1 MQLFNSSWGVWFG
14 LQILKTIHNCIVV
27 FHLMCLSKPSFKP
40 AGYKVG
46 WHFPFPN
53 WCKVWFLLPV
63 SKSDTKISIYLCI
76 YLSVYLP
83 TYLYLSIYLPTYLPT
98 YLPACLPA
106 CLRTYVPNLRT
117 YIRTYLRMYIHT
129 YVRSYVPS

>member
-27 FHLMCLSKPSFKP
+27 FHLMCLSKPSFKS

-98 YLPACLPA
+98 CLPAYLPAYVPTYLTYV
-106 CLRTYVPNLRT
+106 RTYVRT
-117 YIRTYLRMYIHT
+117 YVCTYIHT
-129 YVRSYVPS
+129 